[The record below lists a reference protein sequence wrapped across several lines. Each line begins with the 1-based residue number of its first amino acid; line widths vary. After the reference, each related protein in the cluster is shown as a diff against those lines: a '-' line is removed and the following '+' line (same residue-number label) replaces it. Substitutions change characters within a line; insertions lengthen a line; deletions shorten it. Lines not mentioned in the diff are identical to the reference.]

1 MKKTQIVTHLMPGE
15 VEDYGDMLDKLT
27 DCSKYLDEH
36 DWVSISATLNL
47 SPTLVDWD
55 NSEYDTDFFV
65 KYFEN
70 LKEKVSWANE
80 VIFDVELGNTIL
92 GVMDHKRE
100 AVKGDYDQFIF
111 LDGDMI
117 FHPMTLKCMLDIS
130 NQVTGNYYITPQI
143 VRLWDTT
150 WDILVHKDFMH
161 IEPQKNGYYRQ
172 HHPDITMSQVPT
184 EVGVKMSPYI
194 KFGCGWFTLCSKSVL
209 DLIRFP
215 ESWRGY
221 GPDDTFLMAGSE
233 LAKKLGYEVNQYI
246 LDGIY
251 VSENKIYR
259 KTNFKDKLVMKDQM
273 LDFKEENWKTF
284 NLELQKVKDRLL

>member
-1 MKKTQIVTHLMPGE
+1 MTNLKELNFQTSNEKNTNSYTLDVGE

-36 DWVSISATLNL
+36 DWVSISATLIL

-70 LKEKVSWANE
+70 LKEKVSWKNE

-184 EVGVKMSPYI
+184 EVGVKMSPI
-194 KFGCGWFTLCSKSVL
+194 SS
-209 DLIRFP
+209 
-215 ESWRGY
+215 
-221 GPDDTFLMAGSE
+221 
-233 LAKKLGYEVNQYI
+233 LGVGGLPCVVNQY
-246 LDGIY
+246 
-251 VSENKIYR
+251 
-259 KTNFKDKLVMKDQM
+259 
-273 LDFKEENWKTF
+273 
-284 NLELQKVKDRLL
+284 